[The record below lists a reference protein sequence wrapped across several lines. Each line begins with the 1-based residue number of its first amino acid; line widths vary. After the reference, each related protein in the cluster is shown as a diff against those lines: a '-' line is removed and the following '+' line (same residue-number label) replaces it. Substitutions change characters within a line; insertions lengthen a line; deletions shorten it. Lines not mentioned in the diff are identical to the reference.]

1 MYAWLHPIFVPVT
14 GINYVH
20 ATDIS
25 YHNVMGLGFHIVIL
39 LPYQNWKYTVKP
51 PNKGHFGNNIKL
63 IQVFCPL

>member
-1 MYAWLHPIFVPVT
+1 MHGSTQYLYQLYW
-14 GINYVH
+14 NYYVH